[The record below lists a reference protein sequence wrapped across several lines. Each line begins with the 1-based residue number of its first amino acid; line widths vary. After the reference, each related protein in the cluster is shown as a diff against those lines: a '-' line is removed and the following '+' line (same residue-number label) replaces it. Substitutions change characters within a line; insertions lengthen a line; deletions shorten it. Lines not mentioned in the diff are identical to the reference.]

1 MKVLVSCINGNG
13 LAGSEMY
20 HYELVRELH
29 INGIDVTLFTLHDI
43 NRNDQVRVKLYELG
57 IKQVDLN
64 SINVS
69 ESFDIIIAS
78 QPQVNSFVCQ
88 HFLNT
93 PIISIIH
100 SEIRSETPII
110 HSNIKHYICIRPSIV
125 DLLINN
131 YNVPKE
137 KTSLIYN
144 PIDTSRYFNDK
155 SIKNDKVTGL
165 FIGGATDDIRFK
177 TVCHLVQHCLDNDWN
192 LNIMSG
198 HHQRYDFNHP
208 NIKYLDPLWYNESI
222 VKSMDFTAGILL
234 GRTTLEGLC
243 CGVPGYI
250 YNINQH
256 GDITD
261 IELIQPDNDVVP
273 LCDSKIVIKQHL
285 DLYKKI
291 VDESNI

>member
-29 INGIDVTLFTLHDI
+29 SNGIDVTLFTLNDI
-43 NRNDQVRVKLYELG
+43 NRNDQVRIKLYELG

-64 SINVS
+64 SLNVS
-69 ESFDIIIAS
+69 ELFDIIIAS

-88 HFLNT
+88 HFPNT
-93 PIISIIH
+93 PVISIIH

-125 DLLINN
+125 DLLIKN
-131 YNVPKE
+131 YNVAKE

-144 PIDTSRYFNDK
+144 PIDTSRYYNDK
-155 SIKNDKVTGL
+155 SPKNDKVTGL

-198 HHQRYDFNHP
+198 NHQRFDFNHP
-208 NIKYLDPLWYNESI
+208 NIKYLDPLWYNEST
-222 VKSMDFTAGILL
+222 VKNMDFTAGILL

-243 CGVPGYI
+243 CGVPGYV
-250 YNINQH
+250 YDINQQ
-256 GDITD
+256 GDIMG
-261 IELIQPDNDVVP
+261 IELIQPDDAVVP
-273 LCDSKIVIKQHL
+273 LCDSKIVVKQHL

-291 VDESNI
+291 IDESNI

>member
-29 INGIDVTLFTLHDI
+29 SNGIDVTLFTLNDI
-43 NRNDQVRVKLYELG
+43 NRNDQVRIKLYELG
-57 IKQVDLN
+57 VKQVDLN
-64 SINVS
+64 SLNVS

-78 QPQVNSFVCQ
+78 QPQVNSFICQ
-88 HFLNT
+88 HFPNT
-93 PIISIIH
+93 PVISIIH

-125 DLLINN
+125 DLLIKN
-131 YNVPKE
+131 YNVAKE

-144 PIDTSRYFNDK
+144 PIDTSRYYDDK
-155 SIKNDKVTGL
+155 SLKNDKVTGL

-198 HHQRYDFNHP
+198 DHQRFDFNHP
-208 NIKYLDPLWYNESI
+208 NIKYLDPLWRNESI
-222 VKSMDFTAGILL
+222 VKNMDFTAGILL

-243 CGVPGYI
+243 CGVPGYV
-250 YNINQH
+250 YDINQQ
-256 GDITD
+256 GDIMG
-261 IELIQPDNDVVP
+261 IELIQPDDAVVP
-273 LCDSKIVIKQHL
+273 LCDSKIVVKQHL

-291 VDESNI
+291 IDESNI